1 MSDVSDNTCR
11 RNCWIIS
18 AIGAAIIALLLRS
31 IAAYSLGSALFF
43 GLMFLVLFGAFLGWA
58 FCTGSGRDAAPKL
71 APMPES
77 RPAPAARQA
86 AAAPAAVAKSEPV
99 AEPTAPVAAPVA
111 AAPLM
116 ASPPEAA
123 KPAAAKPKVTAPV
136 AAKPAPAKKAD
147 AAKTPKTEKASVKP
161 GSKKAAPAPA
171 EKASAKVA
179 TKTAAP
185 KAPAK
190 VATPKA
196 AAKAVS
202 AKPAASATPASV
214 KAAAKPKAKAA
225 AKPAKAPKSTGAAG
239 LDAAM
244 GKTKS
249 APTAAASTELLDRPR
264 GGAGDDLKQIKGV
277 GPALEKLL
285 NTVGIWHFDQIAS
298 WKAKDIAFVDDKM
311 EGFKGRITRDEWVKQ
326 ARVLARGGATEFS
339 KRVTKGEV
347 Y

>member
-1 MSDVSDNTCR
+1 MSDVSDTTCR

-31 IAAYSLGSALFF
+31 IAAYYLGSALFF

-111 AAPLM
+111 AAPMM
-116 ASPPEAA
+116 ASLPTAAKPEGAAPVAA
-123 KPAAAKPKVTAPV
+123 KPAAAKKS
-136 AAKPAPAKKAD
+136 D
-147 AAKTPKTEKASVKP
+147 AAKTPRAEKASVKS

-171 EKASAKVA
+171 EKASAKAA

-185 KAPAK
+185 KVPDK

-285 NTVGIWHFDQIAS
+285 NTVGIWHFDQIAA